1 MEAYLAGVDFDAL
14 RAEAGAGDARVLE
27 VQGCPYPK
35 CARQRLAVAN
45 QCVGVLC
52 TAARERKAATEA
64 SAHKEMDDAAH
75 SSFKDLCALKVL
87 SVAAASELIF
97 GEGEDA
103 DSKRLR
109 SACKTW
115 AYRCKSYSS
124 SLAVKEAAKKVR
136 ARLFPPASR
145 SRLMLL
151 PPH

>member
-1 MEAYLAGVDFDAL
+1 M
-14 RAEAGAGDARVLE
+14 
-27 VQGCPYPK
+27 
-35 CARQRLAVAN
+35 AN

-52 TAARERKAATEA
+52 TAAREGKAATEA

-87 SVAAASELIF
+87 SVTALSKVIF

-109 SACKTW
+109 SACRTW
-115 AYRCKSYSS
+115 AGRCKSYSAS
-124 SLAVKEAAKKVR
+124 AAVEEAAKKVR

-145 SRLMLL
+145 SRLILL

>member
-1 MEAYLAGVDFDAL
+1 M
-14 RAEAGAGDARVLE
+14 
-27 VQGCPYPK
+27 
-35 CARQRLAVAN
+35 AN

-64 SAHKEMDDAAH
+64 SAHKKMDDDAH
-75 SSFKDLCALKVL
+75 SSFMDLCALKVL
-87 SVAAASELIF
+87 SVMALSKLIF

-103 DSKRLR
+103 DSQRLR

-115 AYRCKSYSS
+115 AYRCKSYSPS